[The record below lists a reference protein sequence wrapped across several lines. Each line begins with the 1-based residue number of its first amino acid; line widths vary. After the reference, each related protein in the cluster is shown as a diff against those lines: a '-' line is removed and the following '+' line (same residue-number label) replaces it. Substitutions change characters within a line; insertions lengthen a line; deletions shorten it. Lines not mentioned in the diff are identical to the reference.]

1 MLLAVL
7 LAAPD
12 AQAQLYRWVDPESGS
27 VKLSNAPPP
36 WYRDE
41 RPGPAVQVIPPPW
54 ARPAKPEAPPKPA
67 AAKPAAAVPDPDGP
81 SREPPARPAE
91 SPQ

>member
-1 MLLAVL
+1 MLFAVL
-7 LAAPD
+7 LAAAD

-41 RPGPAVQVIPPPW
+41 RPGPAVQVILPP
-54 ARPAKPEAPPKPA
+54 RMQSAKPEALPKPP
-67 AAKPAAAVPDPDGP
+67 AKPAAALPDPDGP
-81 SREPPARPAE
+81 SREPPARPAGK
-91 SPQ
+91 PQ